1 MNFFCKFFFCIIIVV
16 IFCLSVRPHFFFQI
30 CGMKVLF
37 LNASNGMKVLFLN
50 ASNGLCNG
58 GVGGS
63 HWFVEIY

>member
-1 MNFFCKFFFCIIIVV
+1 MCVHTFF
-16 IFCLSVRPHFFFQI
+16 LI

-50 ASNGLCNG
+50 ASDGLCNG